1 MLLSTPVKICVAALC
16 LSPIFAGCSL
26 WRSND
31 NTASFAASQ
40 SRNELPFATRE
51 PDVFQC
57 EFVIRTGETER
68 RITLARDGLR
78 RRIDYDT
85 GTDEHRAVLITSKE
99 YLLYFKP
106 KRYEER
112 ELSGGGGSGDSL
124 LSHLLH
130 MRDFTEFEEVKRDGS
145 VVQFR
150 ARINES
156 DSSDVI
162 VFFDEAIG
170 LPVKQEH
177 YSLEG
182 DKRTLR
188 YSVELRN
195 FRKEVDPGVFEI
207 PAGFRK

>member
-1 MLLSTPVKICVAALC
+1 MFLSTPVKICVATLC

-26 WRSND
+26 WRSNE

-40 SRNELPFATRE
+40 PRNELPFSTRE
-51 PDVFQC
+51 PDVFQT
-57 EFVIRTGETER
+57 EIVVRTGEKER
-68 RITLARDGLR
+68 RIALARDGLK
-78 RRIDYDT
+78 RRIDYDP
-85 GTDEHRAVLITSKE
+85 GTDEHRAVLITDKE
-99 YLLYFKP
+99 YLLYFKR

-112 ELSGGGGSGDSL
+112 DLTGSGASGDGL

-130 MRDFTEFEEVKRDGS
+130 VRDFTEFEQMRRDGS

-150 ARINES
+150 ASINES
-156 DSSDVI
+156 NASEVI

-170 LPVKQEH
+170 LPVKQEF
-177 YSLEG
+177 YSVEG

-188 YSVELRN
+188 YSVELRD
-195 FRKEVDPGVFEI
+195 FKKEVEPGVFEI